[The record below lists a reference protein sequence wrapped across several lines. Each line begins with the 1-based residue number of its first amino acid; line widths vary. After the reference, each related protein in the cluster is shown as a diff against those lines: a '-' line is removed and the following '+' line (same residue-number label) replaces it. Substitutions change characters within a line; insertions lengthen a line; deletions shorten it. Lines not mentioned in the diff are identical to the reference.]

1 MEKINNV
8 YCIEG
13 IMADSNSYLIDNTDS
28 DSEYNY
34 ILVDTGTGQS
44 NSNLFSNIKEIGI
57 EPEDIDLIVN
67 THCHYD
73 HVGGNDFFPNAKI
86 AIHKVD
92 AIALRDPDSELTV
105 SSLFGAI
112 VRKHDV
118 DIELEEGD
126 KIANFEVLNTPGHTK
141 GGISLYDGEILI
153 SGDTIFS
160 NGGVGRMD
168 IGGSPIDMK
177 ESLMRLKELDVEYLL
192 PGHGPWVKNGNQHV
206 KMSCMNMGIM

>member
-13 IMADSNSYLIDNTDS
+13 VMADSNSYLIDNTNS
-28 DSEYNY
+28 DTEYDY
-34 ILVDTGTGQS
+34 ILVDAGTGQS
-44 NSNLFSNIKEIGI
+44 NSNLFSKIKEIGI

-86 AIHKVD
+86 AIHKID
-92 AIALRDPDSELTV
+92 AIALRDPESELTV
-105 SSLFGAI
+105 SSLFGSI
-112 VRKHDV
+112 VRRHDV

-126 KIANFEVLNTPGHTK
+126 KIANFEVINTSGHTK

-168 IGGSPIDMK
+168 IGGDPNDMR
-177 ESLMRLKELDVEYLL
+177 ESLLRLKELDAEYLL
-192 PGHGPWVKNGNQHV
+192 PGHGPWVKNANQHV
-206 KMSCMNMGIM
+206 EMSCMMMGIR

>member
-1 MEKINNV
+1 MDKINNV

-13 IMADSNSYLIDNTDS
+13 VMADSNSYLIDNTDS

-34 ILVDTGTGQS
+34 ILV
-44 NSNLFSNIKEIGI
+44 E
-57 EPEDIDLIVN
+57 
-67 THCHYD
+67 
-73 HVGGNDFFPNAKI
+73 NDFFPNAKI
-86 AIHKVD
+86 AIHKID
-92 AIALRDPDSELTV
+92 AIALRDPESELTV

-112 VRKHDV
+112 VRRHDV
-118 DIELEEGD
+118 DIELEDGD

-168 IGGSPIDMK
+168 IGGDPNDMK
-177 ESLMRLKELDVEYLL
+177 ASLMRLKDLDVEYLL
-192 PGHGPWVKNGNQHV
+192 PGHGPWVNNGNQHIE
-206 KMSCMNMGIM
+206 MSCMMMGIR

>member
-13 IMADSNSYLIDNTDS
+13 LMADSNSYLIDNSNDES
-28 DSEYNY
+28 DYNY

-44 NSNLFSNIKEIGI
+44 NSFLFSQLNEIGV

-67 THCHYD
+67 THCHFD
-73 HVGGNDFFPNAKI
+73 HVGGNDFFPNAKV
-86 AIHKVD
+86 AIHKID

-126 KIANFEVLNTPGHTK
+126 KIAGFEVISTPGHTS
-141 GGISLYDGEILI
+141 GGISLWDGEILI
-153 SGDTIFS
+153 CGDTIFA
-160 NGGVGRMD
+160 NGGIGRMD
-168 IGGSPIDMK
+168 IGGSPQDMK
-177 ESLMRLKELDVEYLL
+177 ESLTRLKDFDVQYLL
-192 PGHGPWVKNGNQHV
+192 PGHGPWVKNGKQHIA
-206 KMSCMNMGIM
+206 MSCLNFNIV

>member
-13 IMADSNSYLIDNTDS
+13 VMADSNSYLIDNTDS

-34 ILVDTGTGQS
+34 ILVDSGTGQS
-44 NSNLFSNIKEIGI
+44 SSNLFSKIKEIGI
-57 EPEDIDLIVN
+57 DPDDIELIVN

-86 AIHKVD
+86 AIHKID
-92 AIALRDPDSELTV
+92 AIALRDPESELTV

-112 VRKHDV
+112 VRRHDV

-126 KIANFEVLNTPGHTK
+126 KIANFEVLK
-141 GGISLYDGEILI
+141 ILI

-168 IGGSPIDMK
+168 IGGDPNDMK
-177 ESLMRLKELDVEYLL
+177 ASLMRLKDLDVEYLL
-192 PGHGPWVKNGNQHV
+192 PGHGPWVNNGNQHV
-206 KMSCMNMGIM
+206 EMSCMMMGIR

>member
-28 DSEYNY
+28 DSDYNY

-44 NSNLFSNIKEIGI
+44 NSKLYSSIREIGI

-67 THCHYD
+67 THCHFD

-105 SSLFGAI
+105 SSLFGSI

-126 KIANFEVLNTPGHTK
+126 KIANFEVINTPGHTK

-168 IGGSPIDMK
+168 IGGNPLDMK
-177 ESLMRLKELDVEYLL
+177 ESLMRLKELNVEYLL
-192 PGHGPWVKNGNQHV
+192 PGHGPWVNNGNQHV

>member
-13 IMADSNSYLIDNTDS
+13 IMADSNSYLIDNADS
-28 DSEYNY
+28 DSDYNY

-44 NSNLFSNIKEIGI
+44 NSNLYSSIREIGI

-67 THCHYD
+67 THCHFD

-105 SSLFGAI
+105 SSLFGSI
-112 VRKHDV
+112 VRKRDV

-126 KIANFEVLNTPGHTK
+126 KIANFEVINTPGHTK

-168 IGGSPIDMK
+168 IGGDPMDMK

-192 PGHGPWVKNGNQHV
+192 PGHGPWVNNGNQHV

>member
-28 DSEYNY
+28 DLDYNY

-44 NSNLFSNIKEIGI
+44 NSNLYSSIREIGI

-67 THCHYD
+67 THCHFD

-105 SSLFGAI
+105 SSLFGSI

-126 KIANFEVLNTPGHTK
+126 KIANFEVINTPGHTK

-153 SGDTIFS
+153 SGDTLFS

-168 IGGSPIDMK
+168 IGGNPLDMK

-192 PGHGPWVKNGNQHV
+192 PGHGPWVNNGNQHV

>member
-28 DSEYNY
+28 NSEYDY

-44 NSNLFSNIKEIGI
+44 DSNLFSNIREIGI

-67 THCHYD
+67 THCHFD

-105 SSLFGAI
+105 SSLFGSI

-126 KIANFEVLNTPGHTK
+126 KIVNFEVLNTPGHTK

-177 ESLMRLKELDVEYLL
+177 ESLIRLKELDVEYLL
-192 PGHGPWVKNGNQHV
+192 PGHGPWVKNGNKHV

>member
-13 IMADSNSYLIDNTDS
+13 VMADSNYYLIDNTDS
-28 DSEYNY
+28 DSEYDY
-34 ILVDTGTGQS
+34 ILVDAGTGQS
-44 NSNLFSNIKEIGI
+44 NSNLFSKIKEIGI
-57 EPEDIDLIVN
+57 EPDDIELIVN

-86 AIHKVD
+86 AIHKID
-92 AIALRDPDSELTV
+92 AIALRDPESELTV
-105 SSLFGAI
+105 SSLFGSI
-112 VRKHDV
+112 VRRHDV
-118 DIELEEGD
+118 DIELEDGD
-126 KIANFEVLNTPGHTK
+126 KIANFEVINTPGHTK

-153 SGDTIFS
+153 SGDTIFA

-168 IGGSPIDMK
+168 IGGDPNDMK
-177 ESLMRLKELDVEYLL
+177 ASLMRLKELDVEYLL

-206 KMSCMNMGIM
+206 EMSCMMMGIR

>member
-13 IMADSNSYLIDNTDS
+13 VMADSNSYLIDNTDS

-34 ILVDTGTGQS
+34 ILVDSGTGQS
-44 NSNLFSNIKEIGI
+44 NSNLFSKIKEIGI
-57 EPEDIDLIVN
+57 EPDDIDLIVN

-86 AIHKVD
+86 AIHRID
-92 AIALRDPDSELTV
+92 AIALRDPESELTV

-112 VRKHDV
+112 VRRHDV

-126 KIANFEVLNTPGHTK
+126 KIAGFEVINTPGHTK

-168 IGGSPIDMK
+168 IGGDPNDMK

-206 KMSCMNMGIM
+206 EMSCLMMGIR

>member
-13 IMADSNSYLIDNTDS
+13 VMADSNSYLIDNTGS

-34 ILVDTGTGQS
+34 ILVDSGTGQS
-44 NSNLFSNIKEIGI
+44 NSNLFSKIKEIGI
-57 EPEDIDLIVN
+57 EPDDIDLIVN

-86 AIHKVD
+86 AIHRID
-92 AIALRDPDSELTV
+92 AIALRDPESELTV

-112 VRKHDV
+112 VRSARV

-126 KIANFEVLNTPGHTK
+126 KIADFEVINTPGHTK

-168 IGGSPIDMK
+168 IGGDPNDMK
-177 ESLMRLKELDVEYLL
+177 ESLMRLKELNVEYLL

-206 KMSCMNMGIM
+206 EMSCMMMGIR